1 MSNFIGGLIQFV
13 FRIERRA
20 EKIYG
25 YFQQDSFFPIGIFAF
40 FICCLAWKPRKC
52 TPARKHTVRKSLV
65 ICRECKNSII
75 IFQHFKCFFEL
86 GVLLSFCHLLLI
98 FWKNTILPFSTP
110 PHYSLFFGLPNKSS
124 HEIFMD

>member
-52 TPARKHTVRKSLV
+52 TPART
-65 ICRECKNSII
+65 NT
-75 IFQHFKCFFEL
+75 QFE
-86 GVLLSFCHLLLI
+86 
-98 FWKNTILPFSTP
+98 
-110 PHYSLFFGLPNKSS
+110 KSS
-124 HEIFMD
+124 NLSRMQKFNNYFSALQAFL